1 MAAVSS
7 PAPAGDANGD
17 GRVGVE
23 DVQQL
28 YGYLTGQNT
37 ITITEK
43 MAADVNND
51 GEVDV
56 YDLQLLYER
65 LAQGTTL

>member
-1 MAAVSS
+1 M
-7 PAPAGDANGD
+7 
-17 GRVGVE
+17 
-23 DVQQL
+23 QQL

-37 ITITEK
+37 ITIAEK

>member
-1 MAAVSS
+1 M
-7 PAPAGDANGD
+7 
-17 GRVGVE
+17 
-23 DVQQL
+23 QQL

-37 ITITEK
+37 ITIAEK

-51 GEVDV
+51 DEVDV